1 MKYIYLLQLPPPQV
15 ALDRPLHRP
24 HNHQRVDD
32 AVLVL
37 LGRGLRI
44 RVRRVVDAEAAAE
57 SAVAVPRSS
66 RQPRRRDFGL
76 LAPRRRAMM
85 AQRTLVPAATI
96 AGGVPVVAA
105 AAEGERRQSELAP

>member
-37 LGRGLRI
+37 LGRGLRS
-44 RVRRVVDAEAAAE
+44 RVRSVIDTEAAAE

-66 RQPRRRDFGL
+66 RQPRRHDFGL
-76 LAPRRRAMM
+76 LAPRRQEMM
-85 AQRTLVPAATI
+85 AQLTLVPVAKI
-96 AGGVPVVAA
+96 AGGVHVVTA
-105 AAEGERRQSELAP
+105 AAEGERRLFKLAP